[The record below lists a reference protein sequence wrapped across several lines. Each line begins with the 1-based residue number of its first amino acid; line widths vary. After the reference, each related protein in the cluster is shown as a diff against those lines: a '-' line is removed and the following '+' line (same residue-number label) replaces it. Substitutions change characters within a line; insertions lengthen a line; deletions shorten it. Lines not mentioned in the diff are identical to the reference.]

1 MSGQGSTYQ
10 RHYEVGLLDDIHNY
24 FPALLYEPERFS
36 NVADVLNYVRQC
48 VANRF
53 DLFSA
58 GQRNYSAAAPR
69 QHLPAASP
77 IQPSRGGFG
86 SARRAQQQPPATA
99 EIQIEVED
107 FVPHAA
113 QRRAMPGIPLRA
125 AQQLFPTEIESAATD
140 LLNLLSPNSTVGA
153 GVSPFSLLSLF
164 NNLNTISA
172 PMGPGPNF
180 MEPVVVRPTAA
191 QIAEG
196 TAIEVVDAEEEVCAI
211 CQDQME
217 PGSESRV
224 IHHCDHR
231 FHPGC
236 IETWFQR
243 DVHCPVCRHDIRELG
258 VAAAPSATA
267 AAAPPQN

>member
-1 MSGQGSTYQ
+1 MSGQSGSYQ

-36 NVADVLNYVRQC
+36 NVADVLSYVRQS

-58 GQRNYSAAAPR
+58 GQRNYSAAAGPR
-69 QHLPAASP
+69 LVPAASP

-86 SARRAQQQPPATA
+86 SAAQRQQPATA

-107 FVPHAA
+107 FVPRAA
-113 QRRAMPGIPLRA
+113 QRRAMPGVPLRA
-125 AQQLFPTEIESAATD
+125 AQPLFPTEIESAATD
-140 LLNLLSPNSTVGA
+140 LLNLLSPNSTVGT
-153 GVSPFSLLSLF
+153 GMSPFSLLSLF
-164 NNLNTISA
+164 NNLNTVTAGLGSGVTA
-172 PMGPGPNF
+172 NF

-191 QIAEG
+191 QIAEA
-196 TAIEVVDAEEEVCAI
+196 TAIETVDAEEEVCAI

-224 IHHCDHR
+224 IHYCDHR

-236 IETWFQR
+236 IDTWFQR

-258 VAAAPSATA
+258 LAAPA
-267 AAAPPQN
+267 AAAPAAAAAP